1 MNDIYKNGIVI
12 LDFGSQYTQLIAR
25 RVRENNVFSEILSP
39 NTKLK
44 EIEERQPAA
53 IILSGG
59 PSSVYEENAP
69 NFDYEI
75 LNSDLPILGICYGL
89 HILAQHG
96 GGRVVSDGKGEYGFA
111 DIDIQIDSGIFSGI
125 SSSNVWMSHGD
136 LVEKIPDGWHVLACL
151 LYTSDAADE

>member
-111 DIDIQIDSGIFSGI
+111 AVS
-125 SSSNVWMSHGD
+125 
-136 LVEKIPDGWHVLACL
+136 
-151 LYTSDAADE
+151 YTHLTLPTNREV